1 MTLLKRYAN
10 RRLYDT
16 RISRYITLEEMAHRI
31 RKGEDFRVQDA
42 QTDEDLTR
50 KVLMQIILLE
60 SLDIAELLPLE
71 FLQLLIRVRERG
83 VQELF
88 VRYLKVTMEAFSLAN
103 RQLEDNVRLVQQQ
116 VSVTAHLMRKLIPL
130 SRSGHG
136 EAHAGAHGTSHAA
149 ADSGGDGGSHA
160 GARADVDAD
169 ADVGAGAG
177 ADVGADVE
185 DALTS
190 PPVVDPEGIPLEALN
205 GVLPEAEEVLFEA
218 AAGSRRGRAN
228 RRRRV

>member
-16 RISRYITLEEMAHRI
+16 RISRYITLEELAHRI

-130 SRSGHG
+130 SRGPQG
-136 EAHAGAHGTSHAA
+136 EAQGASHAGSDAGAEGTSHAGVHA
-149 ADSGGDGGSHA
+149 SAHGSA
-160 GARADVDAD
+160 P
-169 ADVGAGAG
+169 
-177 ADVGADVE
+177 VGADVE
-185 DALTS
+185 DGLAA
-190 PPVVDPEGIPLEALN
+190 PPVEDPAGVPLGALEALD
-205 GVLPEAEEVLFEA
+205 GVLPDAEDVLFEA
-218 AAGSRRGRAN
+218 AGGSRRGRAN
-228 RRRRV
+228 RRRRL

>member
-16 RISRYITLEEMAHRI
+16 RLSRYITLEEMAHRI
-31 RKGEDFRVQDA
+31 RKGEDFQVLDA

-60 SLDIAELLPLE
+60 SLDIADLLPSE
-71 FLQLLIRVRERG
+71 FLVLLIRVRERG

-88 VRYLKVTMEAFSLAN
+88 VRYLKVTMEAFSIAN

-130 SRSGHG
+130 GRGHQG
-136 EAHAGAHGTSHAA
+136 EHFADAHAGAPAGAA
-149 ADSGGDGGSHA
+149 GAVRASVFAEEAPLAPGAVEPGPEVIHFPTAGAAEEAILPDAEAVLFASSGSGG
-160 GARADVDAD
+160 RR
-169 ADVGAGAG
+169 AGAG
-177 ADVGADVE
+177 
-185 DALTS
+185 
-190 PPVVDPEGIPLEALN
+190 
-205 GVLPEAEEVLFEA
+205 
-218 AAGSRRGRAN
+218 
-228 RRRRV
+228 RRRRG